1 MNLRKDIKKN
11 ENKSYSNKNIR
22 YHTFACILNY
32 AESNE
37 YFLLV
42 TFSKWKPVIFLF
54 PAFYE
59 CYLNSKFKIIVFD
72 KISFLALHEASQKL
86 IRLTCVAISFLF
98 LLLKFTYSLIISS
111 NTKYQNCVLSLW
123 YYNNVIRFNFFLI
136 FHCGRHLIKRTK
148 VCM

>member
-1 MNLRKDIKKN
+1 MV
-11 ENKSYSNKNIR
+11 
-22 YHTFACILNY
+22 CILNH
-32 AESNE
+32 AEGNE
-37 YFLLV
+37 YFLLS

-111 NTKYQNCVLSLW
+111 NTKYQNCVLR
-123 YYNNVIRFNFFLI
+123 YYNRSWSYHMDKSLHVKFSKLSWYHYLDQVISYPVLFKFAKMKALI
-136 FHCGRHLIKRTK
+136 E
-148 VCM
+148 